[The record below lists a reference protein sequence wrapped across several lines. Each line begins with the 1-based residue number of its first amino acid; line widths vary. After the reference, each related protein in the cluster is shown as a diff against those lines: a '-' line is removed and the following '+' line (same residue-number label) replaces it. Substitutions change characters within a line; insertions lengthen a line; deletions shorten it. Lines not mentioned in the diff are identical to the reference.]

1 MRIFQIVAIVAT
13 LIAYSHQTPQNN
25 PFWLLLQ
32 GRNNNGNVNN
42 FSTADQQLVQQ
53 SQKQPVLQQTV
64 NVPDT
69 RPRQQQQFSV
79 VLPEANNLAVSPTV
93 SSDEI
98 VMVPTNVSNQTRT
111 ESVTPTLKNNNIP
124 GRQTGLLNFGAEMN
138 AIITAGVALLGAALG
153 RQGCDLKAAC
163 LAGTFI
169 PEIQGREMVVL
180 VAEALVPPE
189 WKEAYNAAKVS
200 IVQRQDCSRFSC
212 F

>member
-93 SSDEI
+93 SSGKI
-98 VMVPTNVSNQTRT
+98 
-111 ESVTPTLKNNNIP
+111 KNSYI
-124 GRQTGLLNFGAEMN
+124 
-138 AIITAGVALLGAALG
+138 
-153 RQGCDLKAAC
+153 
-163 LAGTFI
+163 
-169 PEIQGREMVVL
+169 
-180 VAEALVPPE
+180 
-189 WKEAYNAAKVS
+189 
-200 IVQRQDCSRFSC
+200 
-212 F
+212 